1 MQIERCKGCQDLT
14 AEEMLRFRSVEVA
27 FQETSK
33 SYGYSEVRTPTLEYL
48 YLFTSAGTLTPGML
62 RRVYSF
68 LDWDGWGGE
77 RVVLKPDAT
86 IPAARFYIDR
96 LSQREQPARLSYVTN
111 TFIFEET
118 GTKTRER
125 WQCGAELIGAG
136 SSMADVELVGMAC
149 DSVKKMGLNNI
160 ELKLSHAGLIRSI
173 LSGLGLSHSEQDT
186 VFDRILDGEMEIINR
201 MQAEKPQAVEAFK
214 LLIGTKGSSSGF
226 LKNLRAL
233 FAADIP
239 GVQAAL
245 EDFIATID
253 LLEAMDVAYQID
265 FTSGKGF
272 EYYTG
277 FIFRLF
283 AEGVN
288 VGGGGRYDRLVGMMG
303 GKDVPAGGFALYI
316 DRLADLIN
324 IDSVYV
330 PVSQRISLDIE
341 SSAMKAGAEVADL
354 FRRAGWIVLFALDGK
369 KAQNCG
375 WEVEIRSLTPQ
386 LTVLN
391 CGSGEKNVCESPEEV
406 LIIVGCGG

>member
-14 AEEMLRFRSVEVA
+14 AEEMLRFRSVEAA

-86 IPAARFYIDR
+86 IPVARFYIDR

-118 GTKTRER
+118 GTKARER

-214 LLIGTKGSSSGF
+214 LLIGTKGSSAGF

-233 FAADIP
+233 FAVDIP
-239 GVQAAL
+239 GVEAAL

-253 LLEAMDVAYQID
+253 LLEAMGVAYQID
-265 FTSGKGF
+265 FSSGKGF

-316 DRLADLIN
+316 DRLAHLIN

-330 PVSQRISLDIE
+330 PVSQRIRLDVE
-341 SSAMKAGAEVADL
+341 FSAMKEAARMAEL
-354 FRRAGWIVLFALDGK
+354 LRKAGWIVMFALQGT

-375 WEVEIRSLTPQ
+375 WEVEVRSSAPQ

-406 LIIVGCGG
+406 LVIVGCG

>member
-1 MQIERCKGCQDLT
+1 MQIERCKGCNDLT
-14 AEEMLRFRSVEVA
+14 VEDMLRFRSVEAA
-27 FQETSK
+27 FQEVSK
-33 SYGYSEVRTPTLEYL
+33 NYGYAEVRTPTLEYL

-118 GTKTRER
+118 GTKARER
-125 WQCGAELIGAG
+125 WQCGAEIIGAG

-160 ELKLSHAGLIRSI
+160 ELKLSHAGLIRGI
-173 LSGLGLSHSEQDT
+173 LSSLGLSHSEQDT
-186 VFDRILDGEMEIINR
+186 VFDRILDGEAAALDK
-201 MQAEKPQAVEAFK
+201 MQAEKPQAVEALK
-214 LLIGTKGSSSGF
+214 LLLGTKGSSSGF

-239 GVQAAL
+239 GVQTAL
-245 EDFIATID
+245 GDFIATID
-253 LLEAMDVAYQID
+253 LMEAMSLKYQID

-303 GKDVPAGGFALYI
+303 GQDAPAGGFALYI
-316 DRLADLIN
+316 DRLATLIN
-324 IDSVYV
+324 IDNLYI
-330 PVSQRISLDIE
+330 PVSQRVSLNIE
-341 SSAMKAGAEVADL
+341 PSAMKEGIQVAEL
-354 FRRAGWIVLFALDGK
+354 LRNAGWIALFALQGQ
-369 KAQNCG
+369 KAPDCG
-375 WEVEIRSLTPQ
+375 WEVEVKSSIPRLS
-386 LTVLN
+386 VLN
-391 CGSGEKNVCESPEEV
+391 CGTSEKTLCEDIMEV
-406 LIIVGCGG
+406 VAVVGLG

>member
-1 MQIERCKGCQDLT
+1 MQIERCKGCNDLT
-14 AEEMLRFRSVEVA
+14 AEDMLRFRSVEAA

-33 SYGYSEVRTPTLEYL
+33 SYGYAEVRTPTLEYL

-68 LDWDGWGGE
+68 LDWDGWSGE

-86 IPAARFYIDR
+86 IPVARLYAER
-96 LSQREQPARLSYVTN
+96 LAHKDYPARLSYVTN
-111 TFIFEET
+111 SFIFEET
-118 GTKTRER
+118 GTRARER

-136 SSMADVELVGMAC
+136 SSLADAELVGFAC

-160 ELKLSHAGLIRSI
+160 EVKLSHAGLLRGI
-173 LSGLGLSHSEQDT
+173 LSSLGLSHSEQDIL
-186 VFDRILDGEMEIINR
+186 FDRILDGETDLLDR
-201 MQAEKPQAVEAFK
+201 MQAEKPQAVEALK
-214 LLIGTKGSSSGF
+214 LLLGTKGSSSGF

-239 GVQAAL
+239 GVQIAL
-245 EDFIATID
+245 EDLIATID
-253 LLEAMDVAYQID
+253 LLQALELKYQID

-303 GKDVPAGGFALYI
+303 GQDAPAGGFALYI
-316 DRLADLIN
+316 DRLAALIN
-324 IDSVYV
+324 IDSLYI
-330 PVSQRISLDIE
+330 PVSQRVSLNIE
-341 SSAMKAGAEVADL
+341 SSAMKEGVELADL
-354 FRRAGWIVLFALDGK
+354 LRQTGWIVMFALQGK
-369 KAQNCG
+369 KAHDCG
-375 WEVEIRSLTPQ
+375 WEVEVRSAEPRFS
-386 LTVLN
+386 VLN
-391 CGSGEKNVCESPEEV
+391 CGSGEKSVCEDAMELLAV
-406 LIIVGCGG
+406 VGLG

>member
-14 AEEMLRFRSVEVA
+14 AEEMLRFRSVEAA

-118 GTKTRER
+118 GTKARER

-214 LLIGTKGSSSGF
+214 LLIGTKGSSAGF

-253 LLEAMDVAYQID
+253 LLEAMGVAYQID
-265 FTSGKGF
+265 FSSGKGF

-316 DRLADLIN
+316 DRLAHLIN

-330 PVSQRISLDIE
+330 PVSQRIRLDVE
-341 SSAMKAGAEVADL
+341 FSAMKEAARMAEL
-354 FRRAGWIVLFALDGK
+354 LRKAGWIVMFALQGT

-375 WEVEIRSLTPQ
+375 WEVEVRSSAPQ

-406 LIIVGCGG
+406 LVIVGCG